1 MITRNPRREA
11 PVLEAVEV
19 TTFRLSG
26 CTCAEFVA
34 ANAEVDA
41 WLSRQPGFR
50 SRRIAERA
58 DGEIVDVLVWDSVE
72 SGEEGAS
79 RLMRELAHSTVHAM
93 IDQAS
98 VSWSV
103 LHRTLAPRSVQEAP
117 LGTDVK
123 QRLT

>member
-1 MITRNPRREA
+1 MNTRNPRREA
-11 PVLEAVEV
+11 PVPDAVEV
-19 TTFRLSG
+19 TTFRLRG
-26 CTCAEFVA
+26 CTCAEFVT

-72 SGEEGAS
+72 AGEGGAS
-79 RLMRELAHSTVHAM
+79 RLMRELAHSAVHAM

-103 LHRTLAPRSVQEAP
+103 LPVRRISIVQA
-117 LGTDVK
+117 
-123 QRLT
+123 